1 MSENLL
7 KELSSRWLKRR
18 GEMEHR
24 IEEMA
29 QNAAQTEISLE
40 MGGRG
45 VDEAKGIIEEAA
57 PTFVL

>member
-7 KELSSRWLKRR
+7 KGLSSRWLKRR

-40 MGGRG
+40 MGGG
-45 VDEAKGIIEEAA
+45 VEKAKGIIEEEA